1 MANDLWETARTE
13 ACRAAALAWQ
23 AIEGLYR
30 SGNKVKQT
38 DEGPSTSADHLADR
52 IILDHLKARFPTE
65 EFGYL
70 TEESEDDRERLAR
83 RRVWIIDPIDGTV
96 DFIKKTGNF
105 TVHVALVEELE
116 PEIWLPVAAT
126 VYWPLAQEAAGAS
139 PPSGL
144 MYSAVRG
151 RGSQTICYENHAPVG
166 EPSPVRVSGSST
178 IPELRAVM
186 SSTHRDERLDRLIEL
201 FGFAQVRSV
210 GSMGVKMNL
219 ISSGDFDCYINPV
232 RGRVREWDSCAPELI
247 LTEAGGRVT
256 GCEGTHRSYNRES
269 VYLENGLVASNG
281 QCHEALIERL
291 AEIEASLDPS

>member
-1 MANDLWETARTE
+1 MANDLWETARSE
-13 ACRAAALAWQ
+13 ACRAAAMAWQ

-30 SGNKVKQT
+30 SGNEIEQT
-38 DEGPSTSADHLADR
+38 DEGPSTSADHLADSV
-52 IILDHLKARFPTE
+52 ILDHLRALFPTD

-105 TVHVALVEELE
+105 TVHVAMVEELE
-116 PEIWLPVAAT
+116 PDVWRPVAAA
-126 VYWPLAQEAAGAS
+126 VYRPLAQEAAEESS
-139 PPSGL
+139 PWGL

-151 RGSQTICYENHAPVG
+151 RGSHSIRYENHAAAGQP
-166 EPSPVRVSGSST
+166 EPVRVSGRAT
-178 IPELRAVM
+178 IPQLRAVM
-186 SSTHRDERLDRLIEL
+186 SSTHRDGRLDSLIEA
-201 FGFAQVRSV
+201 FGFAHVRSV

-219 ISSGDFDCYINPV
+219 VSSGEFDCYINPV

-281 QCHEALIERL
+281 QCHDALIERL
-291 AEIEASLDPS
+291 AEIEASLDQV